1 MSTIQIGSGSLFDL
15 RSNLEEEIAR
25 WEKNGIDLNIEEKRL
40 GKYNFLHFTITEEE
54 ASKPNE
60 EVFRQQLT
68 LLVTDLLLD
77 QVSKNLLQ
85 RMIRID
91 HPYLSKKEAEALSK
105 QVVYSLTKSGEN
117 ERFFRIHR
125 EVENFLDENNSI
137 FLEGF
142 LRFRL
147 KDYFFELKENL
158 EEAIEEFLA
167 DKEYQEFIKLLQY
180 FVEIQE
186 PKVIEVH
193 VIFYSKDNFRL
204 LDEEEKPLDQEY
216 LLKTLGD
223 LRDEGLKYEDLLL
236 SALIT
241 LSPQRIILHHS
252 KSTNIVNTIL
262 NVFKERVTF
271 CRDCELCRNTEEKE
285 H

>member
-1 MSTIQIGSGSLFDL
+1 MCTIQIGSGSLFDL
-15 RSNLEEEIAR
+15 RSNLKEEIAR
-25 WEKNGIDLNIEEKRL
+25 WEEDGIDLNIEEKRL
-40 GKYNFLHFTITEEE
+40 GKYNFLHFTINGQE
-54 ASKPNE
+54 AAKPNE
-60 EVFRQQLT
+60 EVFRQQIT
-68 LLVTDLLLD
+68 WLVTDLLLD
-77 QVSKNLLQ
+77 QVSKKLLQ

-105 QVVYSLTKSGEN
+105 QVVCTLTKSGEK
-117 ERFFRIHR
+117 ERFFRIQK
-125 EVENFLDENNSI
+125 EVESFLDENDSI

-158 EEAIEEFLA
+158 EETIEEFLA

-216 LLKTLGD
+216 LLKALGD
-223 LRDEGLKYEDLLL
+223 LREEGLKYEDLLL

-252 KSTNIVNTIL
+252 KSSNIVNTIL
-262 NVFKERVTF
+262 NVFKERVAF

-285 H
+285 

>member
-1 MSTIQIGSGSLFDL
+1 MCTIQIGSGSLFDL
-15 RSNLEEEIAR
+15 RSNLKEEIAR
-25 WEKNGIDLNIEEKRL
+25 WEEDGIDLNIEEKRL
-40 GKYNFLHFTITEEE
+40 GKYNFLHFTINGQE
-54 ASKPNE
+54 AAKPNE
-60 EVFRQQLT
+60 EVFRQQIT
-68 LLVTDLLLD
+68 WLVTDLLLD
-77 QVSKNLLQ
+77 QVSKKLLQ

-105 QVVYSLTKSGEN
+105 QVVCTLTKSGEK
-117 ERFFRIHR
+117 ERFFRIQK
-125 EVENFLDENNSI
+125 EVESFLDENDSI

-158 EEAIEEFLA
+158 EETIEEFLA

-216 LLKTLGD
+216 LLKALGD
-223 LRDEGLKYEDLLL
+223 LREEGLKYEDLLL

-252 KSTNIVNTIL
+252 KSSNIVNTIL
-262 NVFKERVTF
+262 NVFKERVAF